1 MKKQHVTLSED
12 HQISLRQLLSK
23 GTLPAKTF
31 KRATALLE
39 LHEGKTFQE
48 VAKTLDT
55 NYNTVSAWAG
65 KYHAAKLAF
74 LQDAPRSGRPIEI
87 SGESRAKLTALA
99 CSETPGGH
107 SQWSLRLLAN
117 KVVELGYCEH
127 LSHTQAGTI
136 LKKTSCNPISSGNGA
151 LAR

>member
-1 MKKQHVTLSED
+1 MKKQHVTLSDE
-12 HQISLRQLLSK
+12 HQIALRQLLSK
-23 GTLPAKTF
+23 GKLPVKTF

-48 VAKTLDT
+48 VARTLDT
-55 NYNTVSAWAG
+55 NYNTISAWAA
-65 KYHAAKLAF
+65 KYQATELAF

-87 SGESRAKLTALA
+87 SGESRAKITALA
-99 CSETPGGH
+99 CSEPADGH

-127 LSHTQAGTI
+127 LSHTQTGTI
-136 LKKTSCNPISSGNGA
+136 LKKTSCNLI
-151 LAR
+151 

>member
-1 MKKQHVTLSED
+1 MSKQHVTLTDE
-12 HQISLRQLLSK
+12 HQTYLRQLMSK

-39 LHEGKTFQE
+39 LNQGKTYLA
-48 VAKTLDT
+48 VAQILDT
-55 NYNTVSAWAG
+55 TPITLADW
-65 KYHAAKLAF
+65 AAKYKTTQLAF

-99 CSETPGGH
+99 CSVAPDGR

-117 KVVELGYCEH
+117 KAVELGYCDH
-127 LSHTQAGTI
+127 LSHNQAGVI
-136 LKKTSCNPISSGNGA
+136 LKKMK
-151 LAR
+151 